1 VKVKNSPGFVVNR
14 LLCPMINEAVFA
26 LSEGLAT
33 AQEIDEA
40 MKLGCNHRSARWRF
54 AT

>member
-1 VKVKNSPGFVVNR
+1 VPDDH
-14 LLCPMINEAVFA
+14 EAVFA

-40 MKLGCNHRSARWRF
+40 MKLGCNTRSARC
-54 AT
+54 ACDLIGVDVQLA